1 MSELAGSVRQLGTHR
16 NVVSHPERRERGTGL
31 ELDAIVVPAS
41 RPAQNLEHAISLA
54 QAMQCMLL
62 ILCSGYAAPAEVR
75 RLLGQRSF
83 TDAIV
88 VSLPDGYRH
97 DLLDFRAL
105 ASIKQDLPEACSYR
119 GTDLSTKRNVGLILA
134 RMLGWQRIFF
144 LDDDITDIDP
154 ADVLSTVSML
164 EAFPAVGMRV
174 TDYPDNSVVCHA
186 HRQIGGVQGVFIT
199 GAALA
204 VDCQQDTGFFPDVYN
219 EDWLFF
225 YDAASAG
232 RLGISQ
238 YKVTQLAYNPFADPQ
253 RAARQEFGDVL
264 AEGLYVLLDF
274 GIGIEGATSDHWSD
288 FLDSRRRFF
297 ETIICRANAA
307 RPEIREQLLR
317 SVEAARECSAKI
329 SPELF
334 ARYIR
339 LWQEDLRCW
348 KQRVARIPRMPSVEA
363 ALQALG
369 LAQWA
374 GYWAADV
381 ARPRSAADLD
391 GPPAAPFS
399 ASDYFAGLAA
409 SWPPP

>member
-186 HRQIGGVQGVFIT
+186 IG
-199 GAALA
+199 
-204 VDCQQDTGFFPDVYN
+204 
-219 EDWLFF
+219 
-225 YDAASAG
+225 
-232 RLGISQ
+232 
-238 YKVTQLAYNPFADPQ
+238 
-253 RAARQEFGDVL
+253 
-264 AEGLYVLLDF
+264 
-274 GIGIEGATSDHWSD
+274 
-288 FLDSRRRFF
+288 
-297 ETIICRANAA
+297 
-307 RPEIREQLLR
+307 
-317 SVEAARECSAKI
+317 
-329 SPELF
+329 
-334 ARYIR
+334 
-339 LWQEDLRCW
+339 
-348 KQRVARIPRMPSVEA
+348 
-363 ALQALG
+363 
-369 LAQWA
+369 
-374 GYWAADV
+374 
-381 ARPRSAADLD
+381 RSAAFR
-391 GPPAAPFS
+391 GSSSPGRPWPWT
-399 ASDYFAGLAA
+399 ASRIPDSSPTSTTRTGYSSMTPHRLGGWA
-409 SWPPP
+409 SHSTR